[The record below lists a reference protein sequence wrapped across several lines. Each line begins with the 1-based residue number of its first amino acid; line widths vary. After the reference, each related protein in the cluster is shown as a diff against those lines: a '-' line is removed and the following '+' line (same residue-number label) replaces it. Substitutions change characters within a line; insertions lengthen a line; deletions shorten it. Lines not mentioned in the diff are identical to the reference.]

1 MDGVPWVALPE
12 GSQERTILSKIVP
25 CTGYPTPGII
35 CGDTGKLIDADV
47 FGKVSVDSIQ
57 GWLAKK

>member
-1 MDGVPWVALPE
+1 MDGVPWVSLPLR
-12 GSQERTILSKIVP
+12 SQETTTLSKLVP

-47 FGKVSVDSIQ
+47 FGKVTYNSINE
-57 GWLAKK
+57 WLTKK